1 MIAKVDEAADQK
13 RYDAMFHEI
22 HVNAPGLDTLDA
34 SLGTADEW
42 MAASMQHLK
51 CVIPSGPAEGRV
63 TVSAAAV
70 SLLIGKI
77 EELMFGGP
85 KLTLSI
91 EE

>member
-1 MIAKVDEAADQK
+1 
-13 RYDAMFHEI
+13 
-22 HVNAPGLDTLDA
+22 
-34 SLGTADEW
+34 